1 MCISFLQEDKMN
13 KDQKLF
19 TQIID
24 RLVYLTTTDE
34 YGSTRSQDIET
45 FADLSEELNRQNILP
60 VCGQWTESNL
70 KSFIHRTKNRYGID
84 RLYEECDID
93 FIGRSS
99 WEYRS
104 CMMREE
110 VCEKRSQRKRVSV
123 SQEKSTRKSQSL
135 YSFFYRDLESWKAH
149 EVDEI
154 IQEENK
160 MQKNHF
166 SKNELQRSSYTSS

>member
-1 MCISFLQEDKMN
+1 MN

-19 TQIID
+19 IQIID

-60 VCGQWTESNL
+60 RCGQWTENNL
-70 KSFIHRTKNRYGID
+70 RSFIHRTKNRCGID
-84 RLYEECDID
+84 TLYEECDID

-99 WEYRS
+99 WEYTS
-104 CMMREE
+104 CTTREE
-110 VCEKRSQRKRVSV
+110 VCEKRSQRKQAPVSE
-123 SQEKSTRKSQSL
+123 EKSTRKSQGL
-135 YSFFYRDLESWKAH
+135 YSYFYGDLQSWKPH

-154 IQEENK
+154 IQEEN
-160 MQKNHF
+160 MMHKNHF
-166 SKNELQRSSYTSS
+166 SENGMQRSSYTYS